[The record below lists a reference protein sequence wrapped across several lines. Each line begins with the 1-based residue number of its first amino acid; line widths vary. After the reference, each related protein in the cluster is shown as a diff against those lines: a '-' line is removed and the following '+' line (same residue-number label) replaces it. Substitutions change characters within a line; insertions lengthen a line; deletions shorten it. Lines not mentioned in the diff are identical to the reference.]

1 MGLYLMEDTK
11 VGDWIT
17 RYTTV
22 VSSGDVM
29 TKDECDRRK
38 HSQYRMQ
45 VHQNLFLDTDNPK
58 HFEGRFIND
67 ARGSRYAR
75 FATGY
80 TTNICSDTDYFW
92 VRIYVTKK
100 IKAGDEIFIDY
111 GEDFWSKAQVEAL
124 SDPSLLKSVTTL
136 TPSSLWSA
144 PRQSRTSL
152 VNLVTPNQLTSTTT
166 RAQQHPHCNRLHPSN
181 KPKRH
186 SP

>member
-1 MGLYLMEDTK
+1 MGRYLMEDTK

-17 RYTTV
+17 RY
-22 VSSGDVM
+22 SGDVM
-29 TKDECDRRK
+29 TKDEYDRRK

-45 VHQNLFLDTDNPK
+45 VHQNLFLDTVNPK

-111 GEDFWSKAQVEAL
+111 GADFWAYQTPRGPRPATIQRPPPRPGGPPPRQHLLPYGLNLRQPPAQYPTL
-124 SDPSLLKSVTTL
+124 PHQRSTNDPMGTPGTSTI
-136 TPSSLWSA
+136 TPSD
-144 PRQSRTSL
+144 
-152 VNLVTPNQLTSTTT
+152 T
-166 RAQQHPHCNRLHPSN
+166 RP
-181 KPKRH
+181 
-186 SP
+186 